1 MPSIVRRVGDEL
13 QTIPKSSLLS
23 GIEFSN
29 DSNHRQPTMP
39 SANAPAAANAERAA
53 RERETLRGSFRN
65 DAGDSGPANA
75 VRRGQQDCM
84 AVSGRIECPDR
95 SEPIASPRACK
106 DRREQKRMIVFASTP
121 AFDACIRRA
130 RPTASAPA
138 ETASQCAFDSR
149 LEKRMR

>member
-29 DSNHRQPTMP
+29 DSSHHQPTMP
-39 SANAPAAANAERAA
+39 STKAPAAANAERAA

-75 VRRGQQDCM
+75 VRREQQDCM

-95 SEPIASPRACK
+95 NEPIASPRACK

-121 AFDACIRRA
+121 AFDARIRRA

-149 LEKRMR
+149 LEVRMR

>member
-1 MPSIVRRVGDEL
+1 
-13 QTIPKSSLLS
+13 
-23 GIEFSN
+23 
-29 DSNHRQPTMP
+29 
-39 SANAPAAANAERAA
+39 
-53 RERETLRGSFRN
+53 
-65 DAGDSGPANA
+65 
-75 VRRGQQDCM
+75 M

-121 AFDACIRRA
+121 AFDAA

-149 LEKRMR
+149 LEMRMR